1 VKNYTPIFLVLAS
14 IYSFGCFAQDK
25 LELSNSKTK
34 KMESTSGRM
43 ADNELVIVSYRV
55 EERINMNF
63 GGYVRTYNVANL
75 SLVSNN
81 ELGPNNTRVIT
92 PIYGRA
98 KAEVEAEVSKVA
110 PLVVMTSEP
119 PKAHI
124 EIKKP
129 LPEPIVDAVVQEKK
143 NGTANVDILKTYERV
158 LDKGYKSVEM
168 LKKVANRRFFDGD
181 MVMAAKWYAQLF
193 DQATDLDAVFYYRYA
208 ESLKAIKQIDKSN
221 EMMAIFNQKKTN

>member
-1 VKNYTPIFLVLAS
+1 MKNYTPFIIVLAS
-14 IYSFGCFAQDK
+14 SCSFEFFAQDK
-25 LELSNSKTK
+25 LDQSNSKVK
-34 KMESTSGRM
+34 KMELTSGSVL
-43 ADNELVIVSYRV
+43 DNELVIVSYRV

-63 GGYVRTYNVANL
+63 GGYVRIYNVANL

-81 ELGPNNTRVIT
+81 DLGPNNTRVVT
-92 PIYGRA
+92 PIYGKA
-98 KAEVEAEVSKVA
+98 KTEVEVSKVA
-110 PLVVMTSEP
+110 TLVVMTSEP

-129 LPEPIVDAVVQEKK
+129 IIEPIVDAVVPEKK

-158 LDKGYKSVEM
+158 LDKGYKSVDM
-168 LKKVANRRFFDGD
+168 LKMVANRRFFDGD

-193 DQATDLDAVFYYRYA
+193 DQATNLDAVFYYRYA

-221 EMMAIFNQKKTN
+221 EMMAIFNQKKNK